1 MSRAFLSTALGRN
14 AWTALA
20 VVLAFAGTTALAAE
34 KSNDADANLQA
45 EFAAEVAKFQ
55 PHVEEAARV
64 KACVDAD
71 LARRGLD
78 MEAAMD
84 VLDAVPDAAAL
95 RANLIRL
102 LEQDVALSEDDRAKL
117 AGDQRLRVPYLGYQ
131 LKGAATF
138 DLGTVVRAI
147 AVQSV
152 YLDRALGSQCHPSNE
167 LVTLIGVTR
176 AD

>member
-1 MSRAFLSTALGRN
+1 MSRAFLSTTRGRN
-14 AWTALA
+14 ARTALA
-20 VVLAFAGTTALAAE
+20 AVLAFFGTTALGADA
-34 KSNDADANLQA
+34 SNDAGSGLQA
-45 EFAAEVAKFQ
+45 EFAAEVAKYQ
-55 PHVEEAARV
+55 PYIEEAARV
-64 KACVDAD
+64 KKCVDAD

-95 RANLIRL
+95 RANLIHL
-102 LEQDVALSEDDRAKL
+102 LEQDVGLSEDDRAKL
-117 AGDQRLRVPYLGYQ
+117 EGDQRLRVPYLGYQ

-138 DLGTVVRAI
+138 DLGTVARAI

-152 YLDRALGSQCHPSNE
+152 YLDRALGSRCQPNNE